1 MSVDRE
7 GGRPGDGQAPAGVP
21 VGARAA
27 EGVPAA
33 PQTKGEGPVASL
45 DAGAGS
51 AAAPGRRDEPAP
63 VGAEPEPLIFAYSRP
78 GRGGVRWPAPDVPV
92 RPVEERVPAEL
103 LRRDP
108 PALPEVAEV
117 DLVRHYTRLSQMN
130 HAVDTGFYPLGS
142 CTMKYNPK
150 VNERVAALPG
160 FADLHPYVPDELAQG
175 ALRLMYDLERA
186 LCEIGGMARAT
197 LQPAAGAHGELTGIL
212 LIRAYHRSR
221 GQGHRYKVIVPDSA
235 HGTNPAT
242 AAMAGYKVVEVPSDA
257 RGGVDLK
264 ALEAVLDEDV
274 AALMLTNPNTLGLF
288 DENIHRI
295 AEMVH
300 AAGGL
305 LYYDG
310 ANANAILGISR
321 PGDMGFDVVHFNL
334 HKTFS
339 TPHGGGGPGAGPV
352 GVKEELVPFLPAP
365 LVERDPATGRFY
377 LDHDRPQ
384 AIGRMRSFYGN
395 FAVLVRAYA
404 YIRALGAE
412 GLRRVSEDAVLNAN
426 YVMRQLAGLYRLPY
440 DRTCMH
446 EFVLS
451 ASNLRERTGIRALD
465 VAKRLLD
472 FGIHPP
478 TIYFPLIVEEA
489 LMIEPTET
497 ESKETLDRFVAVMR
511 RIAREA
517 EEEPDVVRQA
527 PHTTPVGRLD
537 EALAARRPV
546 LRWRPDGEG

>member
-1 MSVDRE
+1 M
-7 GGRPGDGQAPAGVP
+7 
-21 VGARAA
+21 
-27 EGVPAA
+27 VPAHA
-33 PQTKGEGPVASL
+33 LNGSGGTGPV
-45 DAGAGS
+45 
-51 AAAPGRRDEPAP
+51 RET
-63 VGAEPEPLIFAYSRP
+63 EPEPLIFTYSRP
-78 GRGGVRWPAPDVPV
+78 GRGGAGLPEPDVPV
-92 RPVEERVPAEL
+92 RPVEERVPPEL
-103 LRRDP
+103 LRREP
-108 PALPEVAEV
+108 PRLPEVAEV

-160 FADLHPYVPDELAQG
+160 FNRLHPYVPDDLAQG
-175 ALRLMYDLERA
+175 ALKLMYDLERA

-212 LIRAYHRSR
+212 LIRAYHEAR
-221 GQGHRYKVIVPDSA
+221 GEGHRDKVIVPDSA

-242 AAMAGYKVVEVPSDA
+242 AAMAGYRVVEVASDR
-257 RGGVDLK
+257 RGGVDL
-264 ALEAVLDEDV
+264 AELERVLDDRV

-295 AEMVH
+295 AQMVH

-339 TPHGGGGPGAGPV
+339 TPHGGGGPGSGPV
-352 GVKEELVPFLPAP
+352 GVSEALVPFLPAP
-365 LVERDPATGRFY
+365 LVERDPETGRYY
-377 LDHDRPQ
+377 LDYDRPQ
-384 AIGRMRSFYGN
+384 AIGRMRSFFGN

-404 YIRALGAE
+404 YIRALGAA
-412 GLRRVSEDAVLNAN
+412 GLRQVSEDAVLNAN
-426 YVMRQLAGLYRLPY
+426 YVMRQLAGVYRLPF
-440 DRTCMH
+440 DRVCKH

-451 ASNLRERTGIRALD
+451 AANLRERTGVRALD

-511 RIAREA
+511 QIAREA
-517 EEEPDVVRQA
+517 EEDPEKVRQA
-527 PHTTPVGRLD
+527 PYTTPVRRLD

-546 LRWRPDGEG
+546 LRWQPENDR